1 MPWGWLLPIF
11 LPSPNAPAPEPE
23 QDCFAQLKDRPVND
37 PRAAK
42 LKAVHTFWWV
52 QDSTNRQYIISGGP
66 TEANSS
72 GTQYL
77 NVSVTPGN
85 DNHSGDSSNAHMHW
99 TSGLS
104 WINCY
109 QVDAM
114 VAAAEDWESRHNNT
128 IVYQPRGALGI
139 GGPNS
144 NSAAHYFGVVSG
156 FNPNPPR
163 TAYGWWSPI
172 VFP

>member
-1 MPWGWLLPIF
+1 MILIIVPPQ
-11 LPSPNAPAPEPE
+11 PKPAPKAEPE
-23 QDCFAQLKDRPVND
+23 CFAQLKDRPVND
-37 PRAAK
+37 PNAAK
-42 LKAVHTFWWV
+42 FNAVHTFWWV
-52 QDSTNRQYIISGGP
+52 QDSTGTQYIISGGP
-66 TEANSS
+66 TKANSS

-77 NVSVTPGN
+77 NISVSSGN
-85 DNHSGDSSNAHMHW
+85 DNGSGDSSRSHRHW
-99 TSGLS
+99 SSGLS
-104 WINCY
+104 WINCD

-114 VAAAEDWESRHNNT
+114 VAAARDWQGSHNNT
-128 IVYQPRGALGI
+128 IVYNPVGVLGV

-163 TAYGWWSPI
+163 TAYGWWTPI